1 MSGCASAFGHPRRR
15 VACGVEREAWSVK
28 QRPGTGWGPSTFPG
42 CQKVGGLFRCLNSGF
57 LYFSLPH
64 ARSVPVK
71 SWPCTSWFGQWSPDP
86 PSSATA
92 GLPVP
97 NRWRVTWRPPVSRT
111 AWSGDP
117 RRTKSH
123 PGSGRMLGF
132 LDVLNWRD
140 VASVC
145 SSSQKPLCGLDLN
158 PVNRIFPGCVSG
170 PDGLQ

>member
-1 MSGCASAFGHPRRR
+1 MTRPASATAGV
-15 VACGVEREAWSVK
+15 VARK
-28 QRPGTGWGPSTFPG
+28 QL
-42 CQKVGGLFRCLNSGF
+42 KV
-57 LYFSLPH
+57 YFFLPH
-64 ARSVPVK
+64 ARPVPVK
-71 SWPCTSWFGQWSPDP
+71 SWPCTSWFGQWSTNP

-123 PGSGRMLGF
+123 PGSGRMMGL
-132 LDVLNWRD
+132 LDVPHWRD
-140 VASVC
+140 VALVS

-158 PVNRIFPGCVSG
+158 PVNRIFPGCVLG
-170 PDGLQ
+170 RDGLQSSCLRRIYLPGMLRSFAPSWR